1 MTHYAVSR
9 WRVLALPP
17 AAEDVALLINL
28 PRVSPFSQNG
38 HSSGQ
43 VQLRDFPRVP
53 WGEGTV
59 CKFEAAGRREAGST
73 RPGDQQQAGHP
84 LANHILSTGAGGPGV
99 CGEGLLTAEG
109 APGVSHCPLATRA
122 QRRHGWEGGPK
133 TPLSSEHL
141 PWARPASEVLAH
153 TAEGPR
159 ATCSLPVLVFQV
171 VTGGDGHPSV
181 LARRVSQT
189 DSWTQDAV
197 VGGTVQSCV

>member
-1 MTHYAVSR
+1 MAAAAVLRGAWCCSRGRLGSLPFRFPGTSPSGTTVMTHYAVSR

-122 QRRHGWEGGPK
+122 QRRHGWEAGAEDPAFLRAP
-133 TPLSSEHL
+133 PLGE
-141 PWARPASEVLAH
+141 
-153 TAEGPR
+153 
-159 ATCSLPVLVFQV
+159 TC
-171 VTGGDGHPSV
+171 
-181 LARRVSQT
+181 
-189 DSWTQDAV
+189 
-197 VGGTVQSCV
+197 